1 MNLYCIPY
9 AGCSAR
15 VYDPW
20 QRHLPDGVTVVPL
33 ELPGRGSRCVEK
45 PVDELAALLDDL
57 YRQVDPASPY
67 VLFGHSYGAV
77 IAFELTKLLRAEGA
91 PEPSA
96 LLVSA
101 SRAPRLPAADAD
113 SHLLSDAELV
123 ERLAALGGTPQELLE
138 NEELMEIYLPV
149 LRADYRILG
158 EYGTGTPGTVGC
170 PVVAFYGDADDEA
183 DLASVEVWAEYTDGP
198 FRVER
203 IRGDHFFLHSAE
215 HELVAAVAA
224 VCTKGEPW

>member
-15 VYDPW
+15 VYDSW
-20 QRHLPDGVTVVPL
+20 QRHLPERVTVLPM
-33 ELPGRGSRCVEK
+33 ELPGRGARCVVE
-45 PVDELAALLDDL
+45 PIDELAPLLADL
-57 YRQVDPASPY
+57 SQQLDLTSPY

-77 IAFELTKLLRAEGA
+77 LAFELAKLLRAKGD
-91 PEPSA
+91 PEPAA

-101 SRAPRLPAADAD
+101 SRAPRLLGADAD
-113 SHLLSDAELV
+113 THRLSDAELTK
-123 ERLAALGGTPQELLE
+123 RLAELGGTPQELLE

-149 LRADYRILG
+149 IRADYRILG

-183 DLASVEVWAEYTDGP
+183 DLASVEEWANYTDSSFG
-198 FRVER
+198 VEK
-203 IRGDHFFLHSAE
+203 IHGDHFFLHAAE
-215 HELVAAVAA
+215 SELVAAVEA
-224 VCTKGEPW
+224 VCTKGELS